1 MIRLIKRMVPVS
13 LKRNI
18 KQLIPTGRQTKRLFK
33 RLVPASLERNI
44 KRLIPYYRD
53 NPGLDCPVC
62 GNHERR
68 FDSFGL
74 IPRPNAQCPNCIAL
88 ERHRFAW
95 LFLQKFTDLF
105 DRKPQRRMLHFAPE
119 PVFLERLSA
128 LKHLDY
134 LTADLL
140 DPSAMVQVDITNIQ
154 FPDESFDIL
163 FCSHVLEH
171 IPDDRRAM
179 RECFRVLK
187 RSGWAVFQVPVDSE
201 QTIEASSVID
211 AKEREHFFDQFGHV
225 RSYGPDFQDRLT
237 EAGFLVTA
245 YRPADI
251 VHDPERYAIPA
262 TSEPL
267 YYCKKV

>member
-1 MIRLIKRMVPVS
+1 MIRSIKRMVPVS

-18 KQLIPTGRQTKRLFK
+18 KRLIPTRRQTKRLFK
-33 RLVPASLERNI
+33 RMVPASLERNI

-119 PVFLERLSA
+119 PAFLERLSA
-128 LKHLDY
+128 LKHLD
-134 LTADLL
+134 
-140 DPSAMVQVDITNIQ
+140 
-154 FPDESFDIL
+154 
-163 FCSHVLEH
+163 
-171 IPDDRRAM
+171 
-179 RECFRVLK
+179 
-187 RSGWAVFQVPVDSE
+187 
-201 QTIEASSVID
+201 
-211 AKEREHFFDQFGHV
+211 
-225 RSYGPDFQDRLT
+225 
-237 EAGFLVTA
+237 
-245 YRPADI
+245 
-251 VHDPERYAIPA
+251 
-262 TSEPL
+262 
-267 YYCKKV
+267 